1 MKSTFGNNRDTCQE
15 LAENLLGDVEWQS
28 AVMGFCVCP
37 GAESHTTKAGPRD
50 CRVTLDGT
58 PTIFCFHQNC
68 AEQRE
73 RANRELREAVA
84 KEESRRSFSSHHAH
98 EESITRQREKDDRR
112 AKEQKAMTD
121 ARSALPKII
130 HDFSWPE
137 SEALAE
143 SPLLTETEPSS
154 HAKVFLREMFL
165 PDQIVWT
172 GKVTDSGKPKHASR
186 FRPVSEWLAC
196 DRIAGPFTCASIFK
210 RSVFARSNDNV
221 ELRPYIVL
229 EGDVVDAV
237 CAGKIGAKEELEDSD
252 KARNRAACLAVLNW
266 LRCKTPLVLR
276 AVVDAA
282 NKSMHGWFD
291 MPDKTTLAELKI
303 ILPGFGFDPS
313 VLRPSQPV
321 RLPGVVR
328 PDSGRWQRLVY
339 LNPSEF
345 WK

>member
-1 MKSTFGNNRDTCQE
+1 MNNENAHTRDTRQE

-37 GAESHTTKAGPRD
+37 GADSHTTKASPRD

-98 EESITRQREKDDRR
+98 EESVTQQREKDDRR

-137 SEALAE
+137 SEAMAE
-143 SPLLTETEPSS
+143 SLIRIPTHNES
-154 HAKVFLREMFL
+154 HAKLFLREMFF
-165 PDQIVWT
+165 PEQIVWI
-172 GKVTDSGKPKHASR
+172 GNQFDSGKPEHARR
-186 FRPVSEWLAC
+186 FRPVSKWLNC
-196 DRIAGPFTCASIFK
+196 ERIAGPFTCASTFK
-210 RSVFARSNDNV
+210 PGAIARRNDNV
-221 ELRPYIVL
+221 DFRPYIVL
-229 EGDVVDAV
+229 EGDVADAV

-266 LRCKTPLVLR
+266 LRSKTPLVLR

-321 RLPGVVR
+321 RLPGVLR
-328 PDSGRWQRLVY
+328 PESGRWQRLIY
-339 LNPSEF
+339 FNPSKF
-345 WK
+345 